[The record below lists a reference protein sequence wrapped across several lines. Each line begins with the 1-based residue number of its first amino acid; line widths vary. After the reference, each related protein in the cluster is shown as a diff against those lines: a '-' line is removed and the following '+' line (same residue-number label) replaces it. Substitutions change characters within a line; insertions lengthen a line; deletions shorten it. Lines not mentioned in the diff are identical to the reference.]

1 MDFGDETTETL
12 PTPIVD
18 HEYRAV
24 GNYTVTLI
32 VTDDEGLTDSA
43 QAVVRVIY
51 YPKANFTYTPARPL
65 VDETVTFNASLSELN
80 GGSIVSYEW
89 DFGDG
94 TTGSG
99 MIVNHTYTSHGTYE
113 VTLTVID
120 SEELSD
126 TYTSSIRILITPVA
140 NFTFSPKYPVVNETI
155 IFNATYSFDF
165 DGSIVSYLWNFSD
178 GNITE
183 VFKSVVNHTYA
194 EASTYKVTLTVTDD
208 DGLTDTFEQLI
219 SVYTSV
225 PLHDV
230 AVVEVNLTST
240 WAYRGNIVNIT
251 ITVANL
257 GESIEKFNVTIYYNE
272 TEIEI

>member
-1 MDFGDETTETL
+1 
-12 PTPIVD
+12 
-18 HEYRAV
+18 
-24 GNYTVTLI
+24 
-32 VTDDEGLTDSA
+32 
-43 QAVVRVIY
+43 
-51 YPKANFTYTPARPL
+51 
-65 VDETVTFNASLSELN
+65 
-80 GGSIVSYEW
+80 
-89 DFGDG
+89 
-94 TTGSG
+94 
-99 MIVNHTYTSHGTYE
+99 
-113 VTLTVID
+113 
-120 SEELSD
+120 
-126 TYTSSIRILITPVA
+126 VA

-165 DGSIVSYLWNFSD
+165 NGSIVSYLWDFGD

-194 EASTYKVTLTVTDD
+194 EAGTYKVTLIVTDD

-257 GESIEKFNVTIYYNE
+257 GESIEKFNVTIYSVEYLAAGANLTFTIIWNISQVSPGIYVISAAATVVPLEVE
-272 TEIEI
+272 TENNILVDGTVTVVFIDLNGDGKVNIRDITMVAVHFGEYLD

>member
-1 MDFGDETTETL
+1 M
-12 PTPIVD
+12 
-18 HEYRAV
+18 
-24 GNYTVTLI
+24 
-32 VTDDEGLTDSA
+32 
-43 QAVVRVIY
+43 
-51 YPKANFTYTPARPL
+51 
-65 VDETVTFNASLSELN
+65 
-80 GGSIVSYEW
+80 
-89 DFGDG
+89 
-94 TTGSG
+94 
-99 MIVNHTYTSHGTYE
+99 
-113 VTLTVID
+113 
-120 SEELSD
+120 
-126 TYTSSIRILITPVA
+126 A

-165 DGSIVSYLWNFSD
+165 NGSIVSYLWDFGD

-194 EASTYKVTLTVTDD
+194 EAGTYKVTLIVTDD

-230 AVVEVNLTST
+230 VVVEVNLTST

-272 TEIEI
+272 TEIEIYPVEYLAAGANLTFTIIWNTSQVSPGIYVISAAATVVPLEVETENNILVDGTVTVVFINLNGDGKVNIRDIAMVAVRFGEYLD